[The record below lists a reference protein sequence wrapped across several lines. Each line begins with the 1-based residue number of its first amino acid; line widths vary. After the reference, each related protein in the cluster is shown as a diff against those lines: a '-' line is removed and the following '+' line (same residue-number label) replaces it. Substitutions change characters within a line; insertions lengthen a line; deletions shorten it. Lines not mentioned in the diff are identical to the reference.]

1 MIEFLVSGG
10 PIMAPIGLASVV
22 ALAAFIERVVAL
34 RRVRVVPR
42 AFARQV
48 VELLRQRRWG
58 DAMAACRQEESAA
71 GRVVETALAARGEAR
86 STVKERLEE
95 VGRRE
100 AAELERMTAVLG
112 TVAAIA
118 PLLGLL
124 GTVWG
129 MILTFEVIQEQGV
142 GVVSSLAGG
151 ISQALITTMAGLS
164 VGIPALIAH
173 RWVLARA
180 DLLVLELED
189 LALDALDLLSAEAGV
204 PLAAAPQATAPAAAE
219 PAP

>member
-10 PIMAPIGLASVV
+10 PVMIPIGLASVV
-22 ALAAFIERVVAL
+22 ALAAFFERVVAM
-34 RRVRVVPR
+34 RRGRVAPR
-42 AFARQV
+42 PLARELI
-48 VELLRQRRWG
+48 ELLRQARYG
-58 DAMAACRQEESAA
+58 DALAACRKDDVALA
-71 GRVVETALAARGEAR
+71 RVVETALAARGRPR
-86 STVKERLEE
+86 SEIKERLEE

-100 AAELERMTAVLG
+100 AAELERFSAVLG
-112 TVAAIA
+112 TIAAIA
-118 PLLGLL
+118 PLMGLL

-164 VGIPALIAH
+164 VGIPALIAY

-180 DLLVLELED
+180 DDLVLELED
-189 LALDALDLLSAEAGV
+189 SALEALDLLSEEAGV
-204 PLAAAPQATAPAAAE
+204 ATSEGEGSAA
-219 PAP
+219 